1 MKRLWLLAILLFA
14 TSASADNID
23 KFTWNPTLK
32 TFQAQTHANGTKSIS
47 STGFYNHQ
55 DDDNTSGGVAQAEA
69 TFYHTV
75 VPVTGVYRVSVMF
88 LVYSGTVI
96 DNQSNGVATI
106 KTGSATYASA
116 TYRCHGLTAGG
127 PNRQTGTRFFGNTSC
142 EWIGALNAGD
152 TVHMGVSVVDIVGTG
167 GHSEHFFNVQQI
179 Q

>member
-1 MKRLWLLAILLFA
+1 MRRLILALLFLLALP
-14 TSASADNID
+14 ASADD
-23 KFTWNPTLK
+23 AQLFYNPTIGM
-32 TFQAQTHANGTKSIS
+32 FQAQTHANGTKPIS

-55 DDDNTSGGVAQAEA
+55 DDTGASGGVAQAEA

-88 LVYSGTVI
+88 MVYSGTVI

-116 TYRCHGLTAGG
+116 TSRCHITAGG
-127 PNRQTGTRFFGNTSC
+127 PNRQTASRFFGNTSC

-152 TVHMGVSVVDIVGTG
+152 TVHMGVSVVDTVGTG
-167 GHSEHFFNVQQI
+167 GHAEHFFNVQQI